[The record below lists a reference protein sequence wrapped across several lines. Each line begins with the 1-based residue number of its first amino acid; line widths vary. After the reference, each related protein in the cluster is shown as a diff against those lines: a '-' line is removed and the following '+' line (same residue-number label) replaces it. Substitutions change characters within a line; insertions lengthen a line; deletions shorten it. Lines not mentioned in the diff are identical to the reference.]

1 MGNGVGLHLIY
12 SIYFNVL
19 KFFCKNKFSQII
31 TEMCFNVLNY
41 LNWFYIY
48 ISYIL
53 YILTYTYANVLN
65 YILFYSILTNILC
78 MFYVPFSTA
87 MIAQSENKTYYY
99 YTCMYYLFCT
109 HYTYFICFIAV
120 ILNTL
125 YAFYVLWLYTCLSEN
140 SSDELMLSNSHL
152 NRR

>member
-1 MGNGVGLHLIY
+1 MVMKASFINKLVRSRLEWAGHVERIGDEKLAQRY
-12 SIYFNVL
+12 S
-19 KFFCKNKFSQII
+19 
-31 TEMCFNVLNY
+31 
-41 LNWFYIY
+41 FYIY

-65 YILFYSILTNILC
+65 YILFHSILTNILC
-78 MFYVPFSTA
+78 MFYVPFSIA
-87 MIAQSENKTYYY
+87 MIAQSEKKYHY

-125 YAFYVLWLYTCLSEN
+125 YAFYVLCLVAV
-140 SSDELMLSNSHL
+140 HL
-152 NRR
+152 FVGK